1 MADLRRA
8 LEIHTVYNS
17 RRRYLHLYLAG
28 AQILA
33 GDLFGARE
41 TLTRALAEAAPSST
55 GRPIPYLWATLGRV
69 HQRLNQ
75 RQSAA
80 EAYRESLRCA
90 RAVGTFHP
98 LPLVLDGVAWLAGTS
113 ASDPLAAQL
122 LGAGESQD
130 VFANSHNVFDSLR
143 DRQELTLQL
152 RGRLGFHN
160 FFTLYEEGRR
170 LPLESVLA
178 LAAAEIERHAPSSS
192 GAPDLG
198 LSPSP

>member
-1 MADLRRA
+1 
-8 LEIHTVYNS
+8 
-17 RRRYLHLYLAG
+17 
-28 AQILA
+28 
-33 GDLFGARE
+33 
-41 TLTRALAEAAPSST
+41 
-55 GRPIPYLWATLGRV
+55 
-69 HQRLNQ
+69 
-75 RQSAA
+75 
-80 EAYRESLRCA
+80 
-90 RAVGTFHP
+90 
-98 LPLVLDGVAWLAGTS
+98 LVLDGVAWLAGTS

-122 LGAGESQD
+122 LGAGESQA

-192 GAPDLG
+192 GAPDLR